1 MDILIIGAGDIG
13 TQLAKRLSFE
23 RHNISMI
30 ESDASKAEYAREHLD
45 VIVHIGSATSFT
57 LLKQAGLETAE
68 VVAALSN
75 SDEVN
80 ILVCRIAKK
89 LGIKT
94 TIARVRNPELLGSD
108 YALSKEEM
116 GIDFMIHPEQEAAR
130 AILRLIR
137 QSNAT
142 DIIEF
147 EDGKIELMGL
157 RIDRNS
163 PFIHTQLMELPQ
175 KFGKLHFTI
184 VAIKRGQFTIIPR
197 GSDIFMPG
205 DQLFIIFRKKNLKKV
220 HETFGMKSAQIKN
233 IMILGGGMIANFL
246 CEGIERG
253 VNVKII
259 ESDMRKA
266 QAISERY
273 EHVLVIQGDGS
284 NIDLLNFEGVTD
296 MDEFIAITGD
306 DETNIITSLLAKH
319 LAVPRTITLVRKNE
333 YLPLTPT
340 IGMDAVVSKQQMTV
354 NAIQNFIRRKDVA
367 LYAEIPG
374 VDAEIIEFIAK
385 KGSKIIKKP
394 LSHISFPEK
403 AIVGA
408 VLKDGNDLVVPKGD
422 TQIEAGDKVIVFSL
436 PSAIRNV
443 EKLFS

>member
-13 TQLAKRLSFE
+13 SQLAKRLSFE

-30 ESDASKAEYAREHLD
+30 EIDPLVASYTREHLD
-45 VIVHIGSATSFT
+45 VIVHQGSATSFA
-57 LLKQAGLETAE
+57 LLKEAGIESAE

-80 ILVCRIAKK
+80 IMVCRIAKK
-89 LGIKT
+89 LGNKT
-94 TIARVRNPELLGSD
+94 TIARVRNPELLTSD

-116 GIDFMIHPEQEAAR
+116 GVDFLIHPEQEAAR

-147 EDGKIELMGL
+147 ENGKIELMGL
-157 RIDRNS
+157 RIDRGS
-163 PFIHTQLMELPQ
+163 PIIHTQVMDLAS
-175 KFGKLHFTI
+175 KFGELAFTI

-205 DQLFIIFRKKNLKKV
+205 DQLFIIFRKKHIKKV
-220 HETFGMKSAQIKN
+220 HETFGMKSSQIKN
-233 IMILGGGMIANFL
+233 IMVLGGGMIANFL
-246 CEGIERG
+246 CEGIDKN
-253 VNVKII
+253 VNIKII
-259 ESDMRKA
+259 ERDSSKA
-266 QAISERY
+266 HALSEKYGQA
-273 EHVLVIQGDGS
+273 LVIEGDGS

-340 IGMDAVVSKQQMTV
+340 IGMDAVISKQQMTV

-385 KGSKIIKKP
+385 AGSKIVKKP
-394 LSHISFPEK
+394 LSKVSFPEK

-408 VLKDGNDLVVPKGD
+408 VLKDGKDLVVPRGD
-422 TQIEAGDKVIVFSL
+422 TQIDPGDKVIVFSL
-436 PSAIRNV
+436 PSAIKNI